1 MHAAFGPARLVVAPR
16 DGGGAV
22 RAALPDLR
30 AALTA
35 RGLPHDVV
43 EVRGGPGAGE
53 EAARAAV
60 ADGCRYLV
68 AVGGDGLVSGM
79 VNGLVTE
86 DGTVVD
92 AVLGIATCG
101 SGGDFV
107 RTFGLDRAPAVV
119 ARHLASPSTMPVD
132 VGVVT
137 YRDRSG
143 AERSRRFVNVAQVG
157 YGAELLRRAAHWPR
171 ALGRLRYLFGAYGAM
186 LTAPR
191 PETAV
196 EVAHTTTTV
205 PVVDVVVAN
214 AQFFAGGMKV
224 APRALPDDGTL
235 NVLVFTGG
243 RAQVFTAGPA
253 IARGEHLPDPQIVE
267 YQSPTVR
274 LDPPRALPVEADG
287 QVLGR
292 TPVSFSL
299 LPRVLRLKI

>member
-1 MHAAFGPARLVVAPR
+1 
-16 DGGGAV
+16 
-22 RAALPDLR
+22 
-30 AALTA
+30 
-35 RGLPHDVV
+35 
-43 EVRGGPGAGE
+43 
-53 EAARAAV
+53 
-60 ADGCRYLV
+60 
-68 AVGGDGLVSGM
+68 
-79 VNGLVTE
+79 
-86 DGTVVD
+86 
-92 AVLGIATCG
+92 
-101 SGGDFV
+101 
-107 RTFGLDRAPAVV
+107 
-119 ARHLASPSTMPVD
+119 
-132 VGVVT
+132 VT

-143 AERSRRFVNVAQVG
+143 AQRTRRFVNVAQVG

-171 ALGRLRYLFGAYGAM
+171 ALGRVRYLLGAYGAM

-224 APRALPDDGTL
+224 APRALPDDGKL

-253 IARGEHLPDPQIVE
+253 IARGEHLPDPQITE

-299 LPRVLRLKI
+299 LPRALRLKI